1 MEVGELSAT
10 HHQFNP
16 YLMHQ
21 SVQGGQIWLL
31 GTGRPKL
38 PHSQLIPNPT
48 PPIPR
53 AHSSLLVNKVTSS
66 FPGIALRKSISHK
79 HDGHK
84 QRAAWTCVGSPLHVW
99 AHASPHSESGCP
111 HALLA
116 DVTQAQPSPQSYDR
130 RYPFVAMFWVKTS

>member
-1 MEVGELSAT
+1 MVAGHRETQVTTQPTDPKPNSTHPQGPLLSPGQQG
-10 HHQFNP
+10 HFLVSRNRSKEEHQP
-16 YLMHQ
+16 Q
-21 SVQGGQIWLL
+21 
-31 GTGRPKL
+31 T
-38 PHSQLIPNPT
+38 
-48 PPIPR
+48 
-53 AHSSLLVNKVTSS
+53 
-66 FPGIALRKSISHK
+66 